1 MRKGI
6 DFFLIKNSA
15 SLDIIEG
22 NAILMMPLRVKIAP
36 IIFKLLRFCVLNVSV
51 IIPKN
56 IDNHPEIKTNSL
68 FFIMLRTIWQVD
80 GLIR

>member
-1 MRKGI
+1 
-6 DFFLIKNSA
+6 
-15 SLDIIEG
+15 
-22 NAILMMPLRVKIAP
+22 
-36 IIFKLLRFCVLNVSV
+36 VLNVSV